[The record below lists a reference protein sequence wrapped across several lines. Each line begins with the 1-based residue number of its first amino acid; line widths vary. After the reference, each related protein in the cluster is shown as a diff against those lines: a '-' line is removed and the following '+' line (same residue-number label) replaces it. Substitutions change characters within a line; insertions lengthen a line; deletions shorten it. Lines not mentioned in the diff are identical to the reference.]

1 MQPVDAIDLRRNERA
16 FVDHFPRAAPALF
29 AGLEQQHD
37 IAFELIAVERYPLCQ
52 KQKDRHMS
60 VVAAAVHHA
69 LIARA
74 EAAFVL
80 LGVFH
85 SVHIGA
91 ECYRAVC
98 VLGVKHSLEP
108 HFGEHLQ
115 LIGAAR
121 FDYRLYV
128 FVRFLKIEADLGY
141 SVQVA
146 AYLDAVVLHAEYLF
160 AYLHLVISPLQ
171 WISCIPRF

>member
-1 MQPVDAIDLRRNERA
+1 
-16 FVDHFPRAAPALF
+16 
-29 AGLEQQHD
+29 
-37 IAFELIAVERYPLCQ
+37 
-52 KQKDRHMS
+52 MS